1 MSSGPGFAP
10 ADLDRLEDALEDL
23 ELPSA
28 LGELSPDD
36 GVVLRLAEYREVLLL
51 CREAMPLED
60 VPGGLL
66 DGVLAQARQ
75 AAAETKATAA
85 PTPSFW
91 ARWRL
96 GTWVPTLAFAGSA
109 ALLLLLLVP
118 RGANEP
124 AAAGGVAN
132 RSEAKA
138 DAKAADRD
146 GRLALAEPERR
157 DEATMFEGEGAARAG
172 GVAIGERAPEPAAM
186 APTKEQAGAED
197 TATGAKHDARHKD
210 VVAPGDDDAG
220 APKTAA
226 PPSPPKPTPKAPAST
241 GGSSAGGASKGKP
254 SEPADPLGG
263 VLGSDEKDKESK
275 KGSGDDRWSELARAD
290 ADRRG
295 GSCGLA
301 KMRYDKLRKL
311 DDARV
316 RARALAGV
324 GLCAAASGEASTA
337 KKLFDQARAADPG
350 VGRFIDDELALLD
363 DGRANAEPVQQAAD

>member
-10 ADLDRLEDALEDL
+10 ADLDRLEDALEEL

-28 LGELSPDD
+28 LGELSHDD
-36 GVVLRLAEYREVLLL
+36 RVALRLAEYREVLLL

-60 VPGGLL
+60 VPAGLL

-75 AAAETKATAA
+75 AAAEAKATAA

-118 RGANEP
+118 KGADEP

-157 DEATMFEGEGAARAG
+157 DEATMFEGDGAARAG
-172 GVAIGERAPEPAAM
+172 GVAIGERAPEPAAV
-186 APTKEQAGAED
+186 APVEEQAEPAAED
-197 TATGAKHDARHKD
+197 TATGAKADARRK
-210 VVAPGDDDAG
+210 ASG
-220 APKTAA
+220 APAGKTSAL
-226 PPSPPKPTPKAPAST
+226 PSAPKPTPKAPSSS
-241 GGSSAGGASKGKP
+241 GGSSSGGASKGKP
-254 SEPADPLGG
+254 PADPLGG
-263 VLGSDEKDKESK
+263 VLGSDEKENK
-275 KGSGDDRWSELARAD
+275 KDDGDDRWSELARAD

-311 DDARV
+311 DDQRL
-316 RARALAGV
+316 RARALAGA

-363 DGRANAEPVQQAAD
+363 DARVNAEPAQQAAD